1 MKKTI
6 AFYELDSKM
15 AESMHSFI
23 TLEFER
29 LLKMYPNIIRLNPS
43 QINADNN
50 EVDLKLADGSVIQ
63 LTFFYRVV
71 DDEKQA
77 IKQSILL
84 KDKNESDYLLSVI
97 NYGSNH
103 YKKCLKGNLNSLDL
117 LYGDSCDMKLDDI
130 INCLEGRNIGL
141 LLTPWVTDF
150 NCTDQTYF
158 ISRAQRDNALDNNW
172 HASCANRHSD
182 FVKANKDDVD
192 ENLYLIVSELL
203 GSAYL
208 NRQFL
213 GEIIYKAILP
223 SLWDMKKTQQKM
235 IEK

>member
-6 AFYELDSKM
+6 AFWELDSKM
-15 AESMHSFI
+15 VQSMHSFI
-23 TLEFER
+23 TFEFEKLLGMYPDIISINSTQINENR
-29 LLKMYPNIIRLNPS
+29 NEVLLKLT
-43 QINADNN
+43 
-50 EVDLKLADGSVIQ
+50 DGSFIQ
-63 LTFFYRVV
+63 LTFLYGTV

-77 IKQSILL
+77 IKQSMLL

-103 YKKCLKGNLNSLDL
+103 YKKYLKSNLNSLDL

-130 INCLEGRNIGL
+130 INCLEERNIGV
-141 LLTPWVTDF
+141 LLTPWVTGF
-150 NCTDQTYF
+150 NCTDLTYF
-158 ISRAQRDNALDNNW
+158 ISRSQRNNALDNNW
-172 HASCANRHSD
+172 HASCANRHND
-182 FVKANKDDVD
+182 FFKANKDDVD

-213 GEIIYKAILP
+213 GEIIYKATLP
-223 SLWDMKKTQQKM
+223 SLWDIKKTQQKR